1 MLNRRRALQL
11 LGGLA
16 VLGAAPVAAARDVIT
31 EVQARLVETVVLRG
45 QFEQTR
51 TLKGFRR
58 PLVSR
63 GEFLVAKGRGVVWQ
77 TRQPFESTLVLTR
90 ERLVVRE
97 ADGSSAT
104 RLDARTE
111 PAVRTMNEVMFALM
125 AGDLPVLTRRF
136 RAEGELLGKEG
147 WRLVLTPVEPG
158 LAAQFSRL
166 GLDGDRHVRT
176 VRIEEASGDV
186 SVIRLSDLQPAAVLT
201 RDEED
206 RFESAPRP

>member
-1 MLNRRRALQL
+1 MLTRRDL
-11 LGGLA
+11 LRLAGVCSATA
-16 VLGAAPVAAARDVIT
+16 VLPVAAAQDVIAG
-31 EVQARLVETVVLRG
+31 VQSRLMDMTVLRG

-51 TLKGFRR
+51 TLKGFRN

-63 GEFLVAKGRGVVWQ
+63 GEFLLAKGRGVVWQ
-77 TRQPFESTLVLTR
+77 THQPFESTLVLTR

-97 ADGSSAT
+97 ADGSAAT

-125 AGDLPVLTRRF
+125 AGDLPVLTKRF
-136 RAEGELLGKEG
+136 RVEGELLGKEG
-147 WRLVLTPVEPG
+147 WRLALTPLAPA

-166 GLDGDRHVRT
+166 GLEGDRHVRA
-176 VRIEEASGDV
+176 VRIEEAAGDI
-186 SVIRLSDLQPAAVLT
+186 SVIRLSDLQPAGTLT
-201 RDEED
+201 ADEEA